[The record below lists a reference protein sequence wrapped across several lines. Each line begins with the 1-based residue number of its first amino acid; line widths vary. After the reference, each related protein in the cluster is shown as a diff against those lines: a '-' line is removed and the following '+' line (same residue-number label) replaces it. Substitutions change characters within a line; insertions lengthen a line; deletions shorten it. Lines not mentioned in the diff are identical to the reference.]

1 MHFSVLVVGVGNLL
15 RRDDGAGPVAAQRL
29 RTLLPPQVAIH
40 TSQAEVATLLE
51 LLSSCQT
58 AILIDAV
65 VGIPPGQIRRLDGH
79 VDTLP
84 TQPSASSHALTL
96 AQILELGRA
105 LDQLPPSLLIY
116 GVGGAD
122 FSSGEGLSPAVE
134 VGVSEA
140 VRLIRAEVLEA
151 AADHSPVG

>member
-1 MHFSVLVVGVGNLL
+1 LFFPVLVVGVGNLL
-15 RRDDGAGPVAAQRL
+15 RRDDGAGPLAAQRL
-29 RTLLPPQVAIH
+29 RTLLPPQVVVR

-65 VGIPPGQIRRLDGH
+65 VGIPPGQVRRLDGH

-84 TQPSASSHALTL
+84 TGPSTSSHALTL

-105 LDQLPPSLLIY
+105 LDQLPPSLFIY

-122 FSSGEGLSPAVE
+122 FSDGEGLSPAVE
-134 VGVSEA
+134 AGVSEV
-140 VRLIRAEVLEA
+140 VRWVHAELSEA
-151 AADHSPVG
+151 AKDHSPVG